1 MYMYNFSRCQRMDDL
16 VTAFLDALQ
25 ERHSEGRLTQTAYQN
40 VMRNLRYQLV
50 EFVFTCIT
58 SDVTPRLEVTVR
70 LVLCYFISFFWG
82 GGVQN
87 ILSLAYLFI
96 VNCIMKF

>member
-1 MYMYNFSRCQRMDDL
+1 MYNFSRCQRMDDL

-25 ERHSEGRLTQTAYQN
+25 ERHSEGRLTETAYQN

-70 LVLCYFISFFWG
+70 LFFIL
-82 GGVQN
+82 
-87 ILSLAYLFI
+87 ILLLLFY
-96 VNCIMKF
+96 

>member
-1 MYMYNFSRCQRMDDL
+1 MYNFSRCQRMDDL

-70 LVLCYFISFFWG
+70 LVLFYFISFFLG

>member
-1 MYMYNFSRCQRMDDL
+1 MYNFSRCQRMDDL

-70 LVLCYFISFFWG
+70 LVLFYFISFFLGG